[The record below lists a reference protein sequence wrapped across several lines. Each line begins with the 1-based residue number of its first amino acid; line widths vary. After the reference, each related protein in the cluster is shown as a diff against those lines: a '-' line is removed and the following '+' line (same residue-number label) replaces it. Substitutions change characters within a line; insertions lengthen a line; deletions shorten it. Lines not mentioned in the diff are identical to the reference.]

1 MKKKYRK
8 YLIIFCLCLMI
19 YLCLKKIQTFTVGSQ
34 DNFENQIR
42 CNKKVLLVPNSDG
55 NWNTTDKFP
64 FHKSLYEF
72 VITNIKNKN
81 PIAYGDST
89 EHDDRQQKLY
99 DVLKNNNFEVMIGH
113 SEGGARVLH
122 CAAANKLY
130 SVKYIILVSPAYST
144 NYLGSVNIDSAIKN
158 LKNISVFL
166 IDTDTGW
173 GGDDEEYQW
182 HKRTKFRKALK
193 SGKFGNKSS
202 YVFIE
207 DSDHYLVNGHEQAM
221 FLIRSYINN

>member
-1 MKKKYRK
+1 
-8 YLIIFCLCLMI
+8 MI

-34 DNFENQIR
+34 DISENQIK

-64 FHKSLYEF
+64 FHKHLYNF
-72 VITNIKNKN
+72 AITNVQNT
-81 PIAYGDST
+81 IAYGDST

-144 NYLGSVNIDSAIKN
+144 NYLGGVDIDSAIKN

-173 GGDDEEYQW
+173 GGNHEEYQW
-182 HKRTKFRKALK
+182 PERTKFRKALEG
-193 SGKFGNKSS
+193 GKLGNKSS
-202 YVFIE
+202 RVFIKN
-207 DSDHYLVNGHEQAM
+207 SDHYLVNGYEQGM
-221 FLIRSYINN
+221 LLIRSYINN